1 VLGIISAVFRDMPIL
16 FVQGNMHVQCYRS
29 RLLWFH
35 NNSSLMCGYCLR
47 ACFWQFCSLFWE
59 LWTLTCVYAVLSFPM
74 FCWALVVAPH
84 KGEGTRWKPKARTLI
99 CHWPFGRSNPRLL
112 VLVEYS
118 EHTVRKKSRKYVILK
133 YININQSRTITSKS
147 TTKQ

>member
-1 VLGIISAVFRDMPIL
+1 MLGIISAVFRDMPIL
-16 FVQGNMHVQCYRS
+16 FVQRNMHVQCYRS

-47 ACFWQFCSLFWE
+47 VWFWQLYSSFWE
-59 LWTLTCVYAVLSFPM
+59 LWTLICVYAVLSFPSGSHHTQGK
-74 FCWALVVAPH
+74 ALD
-84 KGEGTRWKPKARTLI
+84 ENRKPALLI
-99 CHWPFGRSNPRLL
+99 CHWPFGGSSPRLL

-118 EHTVRKKSRKYVILK
+118 EHTISKKSSKYVTLK
-133 YININQSRTITSKS
+133 YININQTKTITSKS